1 MAAAAR
7 IERRLAAILAADI
20 VGYSRLMEQDEDRTL
35 ARLKAHRREF
45 VEPLIA
51 EYQGR
56 VVKLMGDGLLA
67 EFASVVDAV
76 RCAVLIQ
83 QGMAQ
88 REAGLPAEQR
98 LHLRLRIGINLGDVI
113 HEIDG
118 DLYGDGVNVAA
129 RLEQLAEPGG
139 VIVSGTAYDH
149 LQGKLDLLLEFAGEQ
164 RVKNIERLVR
174 AYRVRLDGKAIRF
187 SRHLVQQFGRRA
199 VVAVLALLLLGAAM
213 AGASWWRTGP
223 APASSLPVVAVLPFA
238 VPADADPHLAEQGEG
253 LADGIVEQ
261 LSVARFWSV
270 LGRGA
275 SFAYRDRPNSARA
288 LGQEQGATLVVE
300 GNLQQSAERL
310 RTSVELIDASTGQQL
325 WSERFDRPPGD
336 WAALRDELDSRIGYA
351 VYSAG
356 VFPAIIDRASGRPID
371 ELGANDLALL
381 AREQLDLFT
390 KEGAAKGIELVRLAL
405 TRDPRSSSALYILG
419 VLYHEQVDQGYAP
432 EAEAMAN
439 WGETVTELVRLDP
452 NYAWARMEL
461 ASWYAYSD
469 KKDDLVLAELDRVVE
484 LAPNLPQL
492 LATVAEQLPYHGQPE
507 RAAELMDRAV
517 RFNPT
522 MRFDWRQRS
531 VNFFL
536 RRFRAVADQIE
547 GFTEFGRWDYLFAT
561 LSYAQLG
568 EQDELARWRQRFVE
582 SWPDYS
588 FERSV
593 SPTGDFSPAAT
604 AERALWLDSLAKAG
618 LPKCATPDQIKAF
631 EIKPLPECEAERARQ
646 AESRT

>member
-1 MAAAAR
+1 
-7 IERRLAAILAADI
+7 

-35 ARLKAHRREF
+35 ARLKAHRQEF

-83 QGMAQ
+83 KGMAE
-88 REAGLPAEQR
+88 REVELPPAER
-98 LHLRLRIGINLGDVI
+98 IRLRIGINLGDVI
-113 HEIDG
+113 HESDG
-118 DLYGDGVNVAA
+118 DIYGDGVNVAA

-139 VIVSGTAYDH
+139 IIVSGTTYDH
-149 LQGKLDLLLEFAGEQ
+149 LQGKLDLPLEFAGEQ

-187 SRHLVQQFGRRA
+187 SRHRVRQLGRWT
-199 VVAVLALLLLGAAM
+199 VVAALALLLLGAAV

-223 APASSLPVVAVLPFA
+223 AAPPPLPVVAVLPFA
-238 VPADADPHLAEQGEG
+238 APAGADPHLAELGEG

-270 LGRGA
+270 LGRGT
-275 SFAYRDRPNSARA
+275 SFAYRDRPNPARA

-300 GNLQQSAERL
+300 GNLQSSTERL
-310 RTSVELIDASTGQQL
+310 RASVELIDAGTGQQL

-336 WAALRDELDSRIGYA
+336 WAALRDELGSRIGFA

-356 VFPAIIDRASGRPID
+356 IFPTITDRASGRPLD

-381 AREQLDLFT
+381 AREQLETFT
-390 KEGAAKGIELVRLAL
+390 KESTAKGIELARLAL

-419 VLYHEQVDQGYAP
+419 RLYREQVEQGYAP
-432 EAEAMAN
+432 EAEAAAS
-439 WGETVTELVRLDP
+439 WGETVSTLVRLEP
-452 NYAWARMEL
+452 NYPWAYVEL
-461 ASWYAYSD
+461 AAWESYSG
-469 KKDDLVLAELDRVVE
+469 KRDDLVLADLDRVVE
-484 LAPNLPQL
+484 LAPNHPQL
-492 LATVAEQLPYHGQPE
+492 LAHVAERLPFHGQPE
-507 RAAELMDRAV
+507 RARELLDRAARFDPDM
-517 RFNPT
+517 RFN
-522 MRFDWRQRS
+522 WRQFQI
-531 VNFFL
+531 NFFL
-536 RRFRAVADQIE
+536 HRFREVVDQIE
-547 GFTEFGRWDYLFAT
+547 DFTDPGRWDYLFAT
-561 LSYAQLG
+561 LGYAQLG
-568 EQDELARWRQRFVE
+568 EPEKMAVWRQRFVE

-593 SPTGDFSPAAT
+593 SPTGDFSPAA
-604 AERALWLDSLAKAG
+604 AKERALWLDSFAKAG
-618 LPKCATPDQIKAF
+618 LPKCATPKQIESLK
-631 EIKPLPECEAERARQ
+631 IKPLPECEAERARQ